1 MPCARRSERHVI
13 AAEAAAVRALL
24 ERLEAGPALLGLSE
38 AERECTLL
46 VLAEALN
53 NVVEHGYGGAP
64 GWIGVVPRP
73 GGAWR
78 IVDGAGAVPEGTG
91 GACMPDEPAE
101 GGFGWP
107 LIRALTEEV
116 RLRRRMGKNVLTLR
130 MRAAAG

>member
-1 MPCARRSERHVI
+1 MRS
-13 AAEAAAVRALL
+13 LL
-24 ERLEAGPALLGLSE
+24 QRLEAGPAMVGLSE

-64 GWIGVVPRP
+64 GWIGVLRRP
-73 GGAWR
+73 GRAWR
-78 IVDGAGAVPEGTG
+78 IVDGAARVPE
-91 GACMPDEPAE
+91 AVAVSRMPEDAAE

-130 MRAAAG
+130 MRAAVG